1 MKRINMR
8 TIQRDIVGAFIFSAD
23 NKLLLGKSIDGGVY
37 PDSWIVPG
45 GGVEPDETMA
55 DAIKREILEE
65 TGIDISGAVIEE
77 MNGVLSGESE
87 KVLRDTNERAL
98 VEMKFYNFKVTL
110 LKKSTDIILAH
121 DDDFVQSKWF
131 TANELKKIKL
141 SPPTMASLKKLGL
154 I

>member
-1 MKRINMR
+1 MR

-45 GGVEPDETMA
+45 GGVEPGETRA
-55 DAIKREILEE
+55 DAIKREVLEE
-65 TGIDISGAVIEE
+65 TGIDISDAVVEE
-77 MNGVLSGESE
+77 MKDTLHGESE
-87 KVLRDTNERAL
+87 KVLRDTNEKVL
-98 VEMKFYNFKVTL
+98 VEMKFYNFKVSL
-110 LKKSTDIILAH
+110 AKNSTDIILAH
-121 DDDFVQSKWF
+121 DDDFVQSRWF
-131 TANELKKIKL
+131 SSSELKKIKL